1 VQKIIHH
8 INDADCR
15 LFQQSLELVGKRWS
29 SAILLAIANGE
40 TRFSEIIASV
50 PGLSDRLLSVRV
62 KELEHA
68 GLIERQVI
76 ASTPVQV
83 RYGLTDRGTDL
94 MASLQPLV
102 EYGHRW
108 EAEAAGRVPARF

>member
-1 VQKIIHH
+1 VNKIIHL

-40 TRFSEIIASV
+40 TRFGEIVASV
-50 PGLSDRLLSVRV
+50 PGLSDRLLSVRL

-68 GLIERQVI
+68 GLIERKVI

-83 RYGLTDRGTDL
+83 RYGLTERGIDL
-94 MASLQPLV
+94 ISSLQPLV
-102 EYGHRW
+102 DYGHRW
-108 EAEAAGRVPARF
+108 ED